1 MLTFLS
7 HIASNMLFLLI
18 CGTILVIMGSNSDS
32 SKKIAWILIVALLPA
47 VGVVLYVVFGL
58 ETRKPDYFLKN
69 HRTFLETFE
78 RYADDSTKLL
88 LFGKHTQDKIR
99 PGYREMSRLL
109 SC

>member
-58 ETRKPDYFLKN
+58 ETRKPDYFL
-69 HRTFLETFE
+69 
-78 RYADDSTKLL
+78 
-88 LFGKHTQDKIR
+88 
-99 PGYREMSRLL
+99 
-109 SC
+109 